1 MIYKQYKQC
10 IEKTGGIHLKIIISN
25 QSELPFYAKV
35 REQIK
40 EQILNGQI
48 KEGEVLPS
56 IRSMAK
62 DLGVSVITTT
72 RAYSDLE
79 QEGFIATMQGKGSV
93 VLSKD
98 NNMLKEQ
105 FLMRIEQGIE
115 TAVESAKQIGMT
127 KTEVQQILESV
138 WEQ

>member
-1 MIYKQYKQC
+1 
-10 IEKTGGIHLKIIISN
+10 
-25 QSELPFYAKV
+25 
-35 REQIK
+35 
-40 EQILNGQI
+40 
-48 KEGEVLPS
+48 
-56 IRSMAK
+56 MAK

-127 KTEVQQILESV
+127 KMEVQQILKSV

>member
-1 MIYKQYKQC
+1 
-10 IEKTGGIHLKIIISN
+10 
-25 QSELPFYAKV
+25 
-35 REQIK
+35 
-40 EQILNGQI
+40 
-48 KEGEVLPS
+48 
-56 IRSMAK
+56 
-62 DLGVSVITTT
+62 
-72 RAYSDLE
+72 
-79 QEGFIATMQGKGSV
+79 MQGKGSV